1 MKDLLIAITLLGLG
15 IGMGYFWGQT
25 SIYSKQLESSNV
37 AMNDVRSFS
46 DPMAKKLGGR

>member
-25 SIYSKQLESSNV
+25 SIYSKQLETSNV
-37 AMNDVRSFS
+37 AMNDVRGYS
-46 DPMAKKLGGR
+46 DQMAHKIGGR